1 MELRW
6 QPSFDVSALHA
17 AWAVS
22 CGRKLRD
29 EGLQAELAPVVS
41 QLEQTA
47 ASWSL
52 PESHFWRQMLALSAD
67 HPSNQ
72 ELAERL
78 FRRLVSSSLSP
89 ATVSLFAG
97 TIANCKAIMRRR
109 FGQMMEELAVR
120 AGPLTLAWEARG
132 PGLLYQLASLTESDF
147 LVESATVLLV
157 QPVVGGDGGAHLNTN
172 RVHIEA
178 VLTDVESA
186 LPETLRL
193 AWLLGQLNLDRP
205 LYGERMHGHSLA
217 ELAELALLP
226 AVLTA
231 ADYVQLATYSSE
243 TVRLAL
249 THWLRTPTELLE
261 PLEQVLTAWWETAKE
276 SEWPWQTSLVGLSK
290 MVEPTFFPNQ
300 ADGA

>member
-1 MELRW
+1 MAMELRW
-6 QPSFDVSALHA
+6 QPSFDVSAIHA
-17 AWAVS
+17 ACAIS
-22 CGRKLRD
+22 SGRKLLD
-29 EGLQAELAPVVS
+29 EGLESELAPVVA

-47 ASWSL
+47 ASWNL
-52 PESHFWRQMLALSAD
+52 PRSHFWRQLLALAAD

-97 TIANCKAIMRRR
+97 TIASCKAVMRRR

-132 PGLLYQLASLTESDF
+132 PGLLYQLSALTESDF

-157 QPVVGGDGGAHLNTN
+157 QPVVGGDGVAHLNTN

-178 VLTDVESA
+178 MLTDVDAA

-205 LYGERMHGHSLA
+205 IYGEKIHGHSLG

-231 ADYVQLATYSSE
+231 ADHVQLAAFTSE
-243 TVRLAL
+243 TVQLAL
-249 THWLRTPTELLE
+249 ANWLRTPAEMLQ

-276 SEWPWQTSLVGLSK
+276 SNWPWQTALVGLSK
-290 MVEPTFFPNQ
+290 MVEPTFFSKM
-300 ADGA
+300 